1 MMRLL
6 LQTRARNLK
15 IMKADFFNSINGKVF
30 AAPMAG
36 VTDLPY
42 RKILK
47 SFGAALLYTE
57 MVSAKALCY
66 KDKKTYRLTNIE
78 DMEQPVGIQI
88 FGSEPDIMAEGA
100 RIICEQTK
108 TSFIDINMGCPVP
121 KIAGNG
127 EGSALLKNPKLIGE
141 IMSAVKKAVDVP
153 VTAKIRAG
161 FTADTVNAVEVSKIL
176 EANGCNMIAVHG
188 RTREQYYSGKAD
200 WNIIRE
206 VKNAVKIP
214 VIGNGDIFCGKDAV
228 NMLAETG
235 CDYVMVARGMMGN
248 PWLIKECSC
257 AINCTPY
264 TPPSAEERLKMA
276 YYHTS
281 QLAEYA
287 GEIHGIKQA
296 RAHLSWY
303 VKGLRG
309 ASKLKNELTRACTLS
324 EVKSIL
330 DGWCEN

>member
-1 MMRLL
+1 
-6 LQTRARNLK
+6 
-15 IMKADFFNSINGKVF
+15 MKTEFFDRITGKVF

-36 VTDLPY
+36 ITDLPY

-47 SFGAALLYTE
+47 SFGASLLYTE

-66 KDKKTYRLTNIE
+66 KDKKTYRLTNI
-78 DMEQPVGIQI
+78 DDSEQPVGIQI

-100 RIICEQTK
+100 RILEEQTNA
-108 TSFIDINMGCPVP
+108 SFIDINMGCPVP
-121 KIAGNG
+121 KIVGNG
-127 EGSALLKNPKLIGE
+127 EGSALLKTPALVGE
-141 IMSAVKKAVDVP
+141 IMSKVKKAVKIP

-161 FTADTVNAVEVSKIL
+161 FTSDSINAVEIAKIL
-176 EANGCNMIAVHG
+176 EASGCDMVAVHG
-188 RTREQYYSGKAD
+188 RTREQYYSGTAD
-200 WNIIRE
+200 WDIIRK
-206 VKNAVKIP
+206 VKETVKIP
-214 VIGNGDIFCGKDAV
+214 VIGNGDIFSGEDAKR
-228 NMLAETG
+228 MLEHTG

-248 PWLIKECSC
+248 PWLIAECNA
-257 AINCTPY
+257 AINGTSFAPPTPDK
-264 TPPSAEERLKMA
+264 RLEMA
-276 YYHTS
+276 YYHTQKLS
-281 QLAEYA
+281 EYA
-287 GEIHGIKQA
+287 GEVHGIKQA

>member
-1 MMRLL
+1 MSFDI
-6 LQTRARNLK
+6 NL
-15 IMKADFFNSINGKVF
+15 SGKVF

-36 VTDLPY
+36 ITDLPY

-78 DMEQPVGIQI
+78 DCEQPVGIQI
-88 FGSEPDIMAEGA
+88 FGSEPDIMAEAA
-100 RIICEQTK
+100 RILAEQTK

-141 IMSAVKKAVDVP
+141 IMSAVKKAVSIP
-153 VTAKIRAG
+153 VTAKIRSG
-161 FTADTVNAVEVSKIL
+161 FTAETINTLEVAKIL
-176 EANGCNMIAVHG
+176 EANGCDMIAVHG
-188 RTREQYYSGKAD
+188 RTRDQYYSGKAD
-200 WNIIRE
+200 WDVIRQ
-206 VKNAVKIP
+206 VKQTVKIP
-214 VIGNGDIFCGKDAV
+214 VVGNGDIFSGADAV
-228 NMLAETG
+228 NMLSETG

-248 PWLIKECSC
+248 PWLIAECNH
-257 AINCTPY
+257 AIDDAPL
-264 TPPSAEERLKMA
+264 TPPPIEERLKMA

-287 GEIHGIKQA
+287 GEINGIKQA

-309 ASKLKNELTRACTLS
+309 ASKLKDKLTRACTLD

-330 DGWCEN
+330 DGWCEI

>member
-1 MMRLL
+1 MSFDI
-6 LQTRARNLK
+6 NL
-15 IMKADFFNSINGKVF
+15 SGKVF

-36 VTDLPY
+36 ITDLPY

-78 DMEQPVGIQI
+78 DCEQPVGIQI
-88 FGSEPDIMAEGA
+88 FGSEPDIMAEAA
-100 RIICEQTK
+100 RILAEQTK

-141 IMSAVKKAVDVP
+141 IMSAVKKAVSIP
-153 VTAKIRAG
+153 VTAKIRSG
-161 FTADTVNAVEVSKIL
+161 FTAETTNALEVAKIL
-176 EANGCNMIAVHG
+176 EANGCDMIAVHG
-188 RTREQYYSGKAD
+188 RTRDQYYSGKAD
-200 WNIIRE
+200 WDVIRH
-206 VKNAVKIP
+206 VKQAVKIP
-214 VIGNGDIFCGKDAV
+214 VVGNGDIFSGADAV
-228 NMLAETG
+228 NMLSEPG
-235 CDYVMVARGMMGN
+235 CDYVMVARGMRGH
-248 PWLIKECSC
+248 PWLIAQCNH
-257 AINCTPY
+257 AMDDTPF
-264 TPPSAEERLKMA
+264 TPPPIEERLKMA

-287 GEIHGIKQA
+287 GEINGIKQA

-309 ASKLKNELTRACTLS
+309 ASKLKDKLTRACTLD

-330 DGWCEN
+330 DGWCEI

>member
-1 MMRLL
+1 
-6 LQTRARNLK
+6 
-15 IMKADFFNSINGKVF
+15 MKTDFFNSINGKVF
-30 AAPMAG
+30 AAPLAG

-78 DMEQPVGIQI
+78 DIEQPVGIQI
-88 FGSEPDIMAEGA
+88 FGSEPEIMAEA
-100 RIICEQTK
+100 AKIVTEQTK

-121 KIAGNG
+121 KIVGNG

-141 IMSAVKKAVDVP
+141 IVSAVRKA
-153 VTAKIRAG
+153 TALPLTVKIRAG
-161 FTADTVNAVEVSKIL
+161 FTADTINAVEVAKIL
-176 EANGCNMIAVHG
+176 EDSGCDMVAVHG
-188 RTREQYYSGKAD
+188 RTREQYYSGTAD

-214 VIGNGDIFCGKDAV
+214 VVGNGDIFHGEDAV
-228 NMLAETG
+228 KMLVETG
-235 CDYVMVARGMMGN
+235 CDFVMVARGMLGN
-248 PWLIKECSC
+248 PWLIDECNH
-257 AINCTPY
+257 AIEGKPY
-264 TPPSAEERLKMA
+264 TPPSIEEKLKMA

-303 VKGLRG
+303 VKGMRG
-309 ASKLKNELTRACTLS
+309 AAQMKNCLTRACTLD

-330 DGWCEN
+330 NSWCEI

>member
-1 MMRLL
+1 
-6 LQTRARNLK
+6 
-15 IMKADFFNSINGKVF
+15 
-30 AAPMAG
+30 MAG

-66 KDKKTYRLTNIE
+66 KDKKTYRLTNI
-78 DMEQPVGIQI
+78 DDCEQPVGVQI

-100 RIICEQTK
+100 RIVEEQTK
-108 TSFIDINMGCPVP
+108 ASFIDINMGCPVP

-127 EGSALLKNPKLIGE
+127 EGSALLKNPELIGE
-141 IMSAVKKAVDVP
+141 IMCAVKKAVDIP

-161 FTADTVNAVEVSKIL
+161 FTSDTVNATEVAKIL
-176 EANGCNMIAVHG
+176 EANGCDMIAIHG

-200 WNIIRE
+200 WNIIRA

-214 VIGNGDIFCGKDAV
+214 VVGNGDIFSGQDALD
-228 NMLAETG
+228 MLEQTG
-235 CDYVMVARGMMGN
+235 CDYVMIARGMMGN
-248 PWLIKECSC
+248 PWLIKEVNC
-257 AINCTPY
+257 AISGLEY
-264 TPPSAEERLKMA
+264 IPPTVEEKLKMA

-287 GEIHGIKQA
+287 GEQNGIRQA

-303 VKGLRG
+303 VKGLHG
-309 ASKLKNELTRACTLS
+309 ASKLKNELTRACTLD
-324 EVKSIL
+324 EVRSIL
-330 DGWCEN
+330 DGWCDL

>member
-1 MMRLL
+1 MKRLPPL
-6 LQTRARNLK
+6 IRARNLK
-15 IMKADFFNSINGKVF
+15 IMSFNIIPDGKVF

-88 FGSEPDIMAEGA
+88 FGSEPDIMAEAA
-100 RIICEQTK
+100 RILEEQTK
-108 TSFIDINMGCPVP
+108 TAFIDINMGCPVP
-121 KIAGNG
+121 KIVGNG
-127 EGSALLKNPKLIGE
+127 EGSALLKTPKLTGE
-141 IMSAVKKAVDVP
+141 IVAAVKKAVNIP
-153 VTAKIRAG
+153 VTVKIRAG
-161 FTADTVNAVEVSKIL
+161 FTPDTVNAVEVAKIL
-176 EANGCNMIAVHG
+176 EANGCDMVAVHG

-200 WNIIRE
+200 MSVIRD

-214 VIGNGDIFCGKDAV
+214 VVGNGDIFSGKDAV
-228 NMLAETG
+228 NMLSQTG
-235 CDYVMVARGMMGN
+235 CDYVMVARGMLGN
-248 PWLIKECSC
+248 PWLIKECDC
-257 AINCTPY
+257 AISGTEY
-264 TPPSAEERLKMA
+264 IPPTIEEKLKMA

-287 GEIHGIKQA
+287 GEQNGIRQA
-296 RAHLSWY
+296 RAHLAWY
-303 VKGLRG
+303 VKGMHG

-330 DGWCEN
+330 DGWCEI

>member
-1 MMRLL
+1 MRHLL
-6 LQTRARNLK
+6 PLIRARNLK
-15 IMKADFFNSINGKVF
+15 TMKADFLNNLTGKVF
-30 AAPMAG
+30 AAPLAG

-100 RIICEQTK
+100 RIVAEQTSA
-108 TSFIDINMGCPVP
+108 SFIDINMGCPVP
-121 KIAGNG
+121 KIVGNG
-127 EGSALLKNPKLIGE
+127 EGSALLKNTKLIGE
-141 IMSAVKKAVDVP
+141 IVSAVKKAVDIP
-153 VTAKIRAG
+153 VTVKIRAG
-161 FTADTVNAVEVSKIL
+161 FTAETINAVEVAKIL
-176 EANGCNMIAVHG
+176 EANGCDMVAVHG

-200 WNIIRE
+200 WNIIRK

-214 VIGNGDIFCGKDAV
+214 VIGNGDIFSGRDAV
-228 NMLAETG
+228 NMLAQTG
-235 CDYVMVARGMMGN
+235 CDYVMVARGMLGN
-248 PWLIKECSC
+248 PWLIEECDY
-257 AINCTPY
+257 AISGKTY
-264 TPPSAEERLKMA
+264 TPPSVEERLKMA

-281 QLAEYA
+281 KLAEYA

-303 VKGLRG
+303 VKGLHG
-309 ASKLKNELTRACTLS
+309 ASKLKNELTRACTLE
-324 EVKSIL
+324 EVKTIL
-330 DGWCEN
+330 DSWCEI

>member
-1 MMRLL
+1 MRRSPPLI
-6 LQTRARNLK
+6 RAKNSK
-15 IMKADFFNSINGKVF
+15 IMKTDFFNSIQGKVF
-30 AAPMAG
+30 AAPLAG

-66 KDKKTYRLTNIE
+66 KDKKTYRLTNI
-78 DMEQPVGIQI
+78 DDCEQPVGIQI
-88 FGSEPDIMAEGA
+88 FGSEPDIMAEA
-100 RIICEQTK
+100 AKIVTEQTG

-121 KIAGNG
+121 KIVGNG

-141 IMSAVKKAVDVP
+141 IVSAIRKSTSLPLTV
-153 VTAKIRAG
+153 KIRAG
-161 FTADTVNAVEVSKIL
+161 FTADTVNAVEVAKIL
-176 EANGCNMIAVHG
+176 ENSGCDMVAVHG
-188 RTREQYYSGKAD
+188 RTREQYYSGTAD

-214 VIGNGDIFCGKDAV
+214 VVGNGDIFHGEDAV
-228 NMLAETG
+228 RMLSETG
-235 CDYVMVARGMMGN
+235 CDYVMVARGMLGN
-248 PWLIKECSC
+248 PWLIEECNC
-257 AINCTPY
+257 AINGTHY
-264 TPPSAEERLKMA
+264 TPPSMEEKLKMA

-287 GEIHGIKQA
+287 GEEHGIKQA

-303 VKGLRG
+303 VKGLHG
-309 ASKLKNELTRACTLS
+309 ASKMKNELTRACTLD
-324 EVKSIL
+324 EVKTIL
-330 DGWCEN
+330 SRWCEI